1 MIKYDLIIIGAGMA
15 GLPCAIHAAN
25 KNLSVLLIEE
35 SNKIGGKLIK
45 SSGQISA
52 AGTSLQKKLN
62 IKDSADD
69 HLKEAWKICNQTA
82 NLSLLR
88 LNAF

>member
-25 KNLSVLLIEE
+25 KNLSVLLIED

-45 SSGQISA
+45 SS
-52 AGTSLQKKLN
+52 
-62 IKDSADD
+62 
-69 HLKEAWKICNQTA
+69 
-82 NLSLLR
+82 
-88 LNAF
+88 